1 MVLPDSDFFFLKLY
15 AGLILYYLCVI
26 VFLCVNRQLE
36 KKKFTGYQILNYKFI
51 GCNLDFN
58 V

>member
-1 MVLPDSDFFFLKLY
+1 MVLSDSDFFFFKLY

-26 VFLCVNRQLE
+26 VFLCVYRQLE
-36 KKKFTGYQILNYKFI
+36 KKKFASYQILNYKFI
-51 GCNLDFN
+51 GCNLDFS